1 MHKSLNTL
9 SQFKRILLIKPNYRG
24 CEAWFHFIKV
34 NFPPLNLTYIASYLV
49 DLDVE
54 VEILD
59 AKVKNLSYKQIRKKI
74 EKYKPDIVGISV
86 FVSAAINICYDIA
99 KIVKDYNQNC
109 TVVFGGRHPTF
120 VPDETLRVDEVDIV
134 VRGEGEL
141 TFKELIF
148 KGTPENVKGLS
159 YRFNGKI
166 IHTLDRP
173 LINYSKVRFPAR
185 HLVKNNNYSM
195 FKVRIE
201 TVETSRGC
209 PYSCK
214 FCTTPIINNG
224 LWRSRPV
231 ENIISELKII
241 SQNRRISDIFF
252 VDDNITANTKRFESL
267 CERIIECKKNNEIN
281 DFKFNSQIRLDA
293 LLKSPQLAKKM
304 AEAGFWM
311 ILTGIESIREKTQ
324 KNLRKGLAF
333 DKVLKAL
340 EILHNN
346 NIIVSGNMIIGG
358 DLNSTEKEIRE
369 DIKFLHKV
377 DIEFIPFSLLT
388 PFPGSITL
396 KELEEKK
403 LVITKDWSKYTIL
416 TPVIKTYKLSPEQLS
431 KLLIY
436 SYKELKYLN
445 KPGRMILRVI
455 KTRGAMFGLNPI
467 RFLSLVLSYLKMKVF
482 YKKIN

>member
-1 MHKSLNTL
+1 M
-9 SQFKRILLIKPNYRG
+9 
-24 CEAWFHFIKV
+24 
-34 NFPPLNLTYIASYLV
+34 
-49 DLDVE
+49 DLE

-74 EKYKPDIVGISV
+74 EQYKPDIVGISV
-86 FVSAAINICYDIA
+86 FVSAAINICYDVA
-99 KIVKDYNQNC
+99 KIVKDYNKNC

-120 VPDETLRVDEVDIV
+120 LPDETLRVDEVDIV
-134 VRGEGEL
+134 IRGEGEL
-141 TFKELIF
+141 TFKELII
-148 KGTPENVKGLS
+148 KGTPENVKGIS
-159 YRFNGKI
+159 YRSNGKI
-166 IHTLDRP
+166 IHTPDRP
-173 LINYSKVRFPAR
+173 LINYSNVRFPAR

-214 FCTTPIINNG
+214 FCTTPVINNG
-224 LWRSRPV
+224 LWRQRPV

-252 VDDNITANTKRFESL
+252 VDDNITADTERFERL

-281 DFKFNSQIRLDA
+281 DFKFNSQIRLDI
-293 LLKSPQLAKKM
+293 LLKSPQLVKKM

-324 KNLRKGLAF
+324 RNLRKGLAF

-340 EILHNN
+340 EILHKY

-369 DIKFLHKV
+369 NIKLLHKV
-377 DIEFIPFSLLT
+377 DIEFLPFSLLT

-396 KELEEKK
+396 KELEEKN

-416 TPVIKTYKLSPEQLS
+416 TPVIKTYKLSPEKLR
-431 KLLIY
+431 KLLVY

-445 KPGRMILRVI
+445 HPGRMILRVI
-455 KTRGAMFGLNPI
+455 KTRGIMFVLNPI
-467 RFLSLVLSYLKMKVF
+467 RFLSLVISYLKMKLF
-482 YKKIN
+482 YKKSN

>member
-1 MHKSLNTL
+1 M
-9 SQFKRILLIKPNYRG
+9 
-24 CEAWFHFIKV
+24 
-34 NFPPLNLTYIASYLV
+34 
-49 DLDVE
+49 DVE

-99 KIVKDYNQNC
+99 KIAKDYNQNC
-109 TVVFGGRHPTF
+109 IVVFGGRHPTF
-120 VPDETLRVDEVDIV
+120 VPEETLRVDEVDIV

-141 TFKELIF
+141 TFKELII
-148 KGTPENVKGLS
+148 KGTPENVKGIS
-159 YRFNGKI
+159 YKSNGTI
-166 IHTLDRP
+166 IHNPDRS
-173 LINYSKVRFPAR
+173 LINYSNIRFPAR
-185 HLVKNNNYSM
+185 HLVKNNIYSM
-195 FKVRIE
+195 FKVRVE

-214 FCTTPIINNG
+214 FCTTPVINNG
-224 LWRSRPV
+224 LWRPRPV

-252 VDDNITANTKRFESL
+252 IDDNITADTKRFERL
-267 CERIIECKKNNEIN
+267 CERIIECKKTNEIN

-293 LLKSPQLAKKM
+293 LLKSPQLVKKM
-304 AEAGFWM
+304 ADAGFWM

-358 DLNSTEKEIRE
+358 DLNSTEKEIRD
-369 DIKFLHKV
+369 DIKFLSKV
-377 DIEFIPFSLLT
+377 DIEFLPFSILT

-396 KELEEKK
+396 KELEEKN

-416 TPVIKTYKLSPEQLS
+416 TPVIKTCKLSPEKLRN
-431 KLLIY
+431 LLIY

-445 KPGRMILRVI
+445 HPGRMILRVI
-455 KTRGAMFGLNPI
+455 KTRGIMFVLNPI
-467 RFLSLVLSYLKMKVF
+467 SFLSLVISHLKMKVF